1 MKNCPQCGAPIGVDD
16 VVCKYCGEKLEAV
29 DKKQPQQVIVDRQ
42 QPQEIVVNITQ
53 QDTKSQ
59 NAPNKPITNSGSAP
73 QQPMIHLSNHYEFN
87 AKKKNTKIGTII
99 SAAIVLIILIYI
111 MILSL
116 R

>member
-42 QPQEIVVNITQ
+42 PQEIVVNITQ

-59 NAPNKPITNSGSAP
+59 YVPNKQITNSGSSP

-87 AKKKNTKIGTII
+87 AKKKKSKIGTII